1 MQHEGGEI
9 DVAMWVRDGKLH
21 ASVRDQGIGLP
32 PGMEEAIFVP
42 FGFATQAT
50 GFGLGLSIARSLTD
64 AMEGAISAESSGP
77 NQGTTFRF
85 WVPLLSD
92 GGAALP
98 RKKEEE
104 REVVSTPPMVQ
115 GVAERPRTCLVLED
129 SEVLLRVLV
138 TMLRKCAPL
147 LRMDAVSTPLEAV
160 CKVEEALARR
170 QPYDL
175 IMTDYYL
182 EGGMDGAEFAALV
195 RLKETHHRVERR
207 TRVVG
212 LSAMTDNVTRE
223 RGLALGLDAFLKKP
237 ATPDM
242 LTEQLK
248 LAGIR

>member
-1 MQHEGGEI
+1 
-9 DVAMWVRDGKLH
+9 MWVRDGKLH

-85 WVPLLSD
+85 WVPLLTVA
-92 GGAALP
+92 GATASVDAN
-98 RKKEEE
+98 EA
-104 REVVSTPPMVQ
+104 VSTPPMAVTPR
-115 GVAERPRTCLVLED
+115 GEAMIAERPRTCLVLED

-138 TMLRKCAPL
+138 TMLRKCAPSM
-147 LRMDAVSTPLEAV
+147 RVDAVTTLVDAA

-223 RGLALGLDAFLKKP
+223 RGLALGLDAFSKKP
-237 ATPDM
+237 ATPHM
-242 LTEQLK
+242 LTEQLM